1 MAFNLMPRHY
11 NLGHN
16 IMPSKPKKHT
26 TVSIPRTLFKKIQE
40 RIQDTG
46 FSSVSEY
53 VTYVLREIFAEEETQ
68 QKKEQA
74 FTPEDEK
81 RVKDRLRALGYID

>member
-1 MAFNLMPRHY
+1 
-11 NLGHN
+11 
-16 IMPSKPKKHT
+16 MPSKPKKHT
-26 TVSIPRTLFKKIQE
+26 TVSIPITLFKKVQE

-53 VTYVLREIFAEEETQ
+53 VTYVLREIFAEEDQTQ
-68 QKKEQA
+68 QKKEHA

-81 RVKDRLRALGYID
+81 RVKDRLRALGYLD

>member
-1 MAFNLMPRHY
+1 MPAKRR
-11 NLGHN
+11 
-16 IMPSKPKKHT
+16 KKHT
-26 TVSIPRTLFKKIQE
+26 TVSIPITLFKKIQE
-40 RIQDTG
+40 RIADTG

>member
-1 MAFNLMPRHY
+1 MPAKTRR
-11 NLGHN
+11 
-16 IMPSKPKKHT
+16 KKHT
-26 TVSIPRTLFKKIQE
+26 TVSIPITLFKKIQE
-40 RIQDTG
+40 RIADTG

-53 VTYVLREIFAEEETQ
+53 VTYVLREIFAEEEKTQ
-68 QKKEQA
+68 PKTEHA

>member
-1 MAFNLMPRHY
+1 MPAKRR
-11 NLGHN
+11 
-16 IMPSKPKKHT
+16 KKHT
-26 TVSIPRTLFKKIQE
+26 TVSIPITLFKKVQG
-40 RIQDTG
+40 RIADTG

>member
-1 MAFNLMPRHY
+1 MS
-11 NLGHN
+11 
-16 IMPSKPKKHT
+16 SKPKKHT
-26 TVSIPRTLFKKIQE
+26 TVSIPITLFKKVQD

-53 VTYVLREIFAEEETQ
+53 VTYVLREIFAEEEQTQ
-68 QKKEQA
+68 QKKKQA

-81 RVKDRLRALGYID
+81 RVKDRLRALGYLD

>member
-1 MAFNLMPRHY
+1 
-11 NLGHN
+11 
-16 IMPSKPKKHT
+16 MPSKPKKHT
-26 TVSIPRTLFKKIQE
+26 TVSIPITLFKKIQD

-53 VTYVLREIFAEEETQ
+53 VTYVLREIFAEEEQAQ
-68 QKKEQA
+68 QTKEQV
-74 FTPEDEK
+74 FTHEDEK

>member
-1 MAFNLMPRHY
+1 MPAKRR
-11 NLGHN
+11 
-16 IMPSKPKKHT
+16 KKHT
-26 TVSIPRTLFKKIQE
+26 TVSIPITLFKKIQE
-40 RIQDTG
+40 RIADTG
-46 FSSVSEY
+46 FSSVSGY

>member
-1 MAFNLMPRHY
+1 MLAWLITMP
-11 NLGHN
+11 
-16 IMPSKPKKHT
+16 KAKKHT
-26 TVSIPRTLFKKIQE
+26 TVSIPITLFKKVKE

-53 VTYVLREIFAEEETQ
+53 VTYVLREIFAEEEKTQ
-68 QKKEQA
+68 QKKDQA
-74 FTPEDEK
+74 FSPEDEK